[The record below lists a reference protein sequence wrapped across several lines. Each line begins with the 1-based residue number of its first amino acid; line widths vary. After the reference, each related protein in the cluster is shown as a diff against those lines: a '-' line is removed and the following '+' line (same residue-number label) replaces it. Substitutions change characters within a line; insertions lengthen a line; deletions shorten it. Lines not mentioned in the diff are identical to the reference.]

1 MSSTLRLFWEAAG
14 GNVPEHWEFKTID
27 ELLEHPKAIS
37 VGVMYPGSDTDGGVP
52 LIKVSDVKNG
62 AIASR
67 PSFCIS
73 NKVDE
78 EYKRTRLNGSEL
90 LLTLVGNPGDCVIVT
105 DEMCGWNVARALAVI
120 RLKDTQLRSWIRYVL
135 ASKPAQHLIEARL
148 NTTVQKT
155 LNLKDVRE
163 IGIPIPP
170 REERDSITK
179 VIDLIEKN
187 TLLNTQINQTL
198 ESIAQ
203 VIFKSWFV
211 DFDPVRAKIAA
222 KQEGKDPELAAMCAI
237 SGKSEEEL
245 KQMSKDDFAELQA
258 TAALFPD
265 ELVESE
271 LGEVP
276 KGWEILDIDKTTSLI
291 IDHRGK
297 TPKKLG
303 YDWSDT
309 GITVLSAKHIKDGY
323 IVNREQL
330 RFVDTELYNKWMK
343 EELEEGDILLT
354 SEGPMGEMYYLA
366 SDEKYCLSQRL
377 YALRAN
383 TDLISSAFLYFWL
396 LSPYAKS
403 DMNGRATGT
412 TVVGIRQSELRKV
425 KVLTPPKNIC
435 DLFNEK
441 VKANLKQI
449 ALNNKSVDL
458 AHIRDILL
466 PKLLSGEISL
476 NINMENI
483 DD

>member
-170 REERDSITK
+170 KEERDSITK
-179 VIDLIEKN
+179 TIDSIEKKTLIN
-187 TLLNTQINQTL
+187 TKINQTL

-203 VIFKSWFV
+203 AIFKCWFI
-211 DFDPVRAKIAA
+211 DFEPVRAKIAA
-222 KQEGKDPELAAMCAI
+222 KQEGKDPEFAAMCAI
-237 SGKSEEEL
+237 SGKSEAEL
-245 KQMSKDDFAELQA
+245 EQMAEDDFAELQA

-276 KGWEILDIDKTTSLI
+276 RGWEILDIDKTTSLI

-297 TPKKLG
+297 TPKKLDG
-303 YDWSDT
+303 DWSDS
-309 GITVLSAKHIKDGY
+309 GITVLSAKHVKDGC

-343 EELEEGDILLT
+343 DELEEGDILLT

-366 SDEKYCLSQRL
+366 FNEKYCLSQRL

-383 TDLISSAFLYFWL
+383 TDLVSSTFLYFWL
-396 LSPYAKS
+396 LSPFAKS

-425 KVLTPPKNIC
+425 KVLTPSKSIC
-435 DLFNEK
+435 DLFHRK
-441 VKANLKQI
+441 ITANLKQI
-449 ALNNKSVDL
+449 ALNNNESVNL
-458 AHIRDILL
+458 AQIRDILL
-466 PKLLSGEISL
+466 PKLLTGDFDIGLSDE
-476 NINMENI
+476 
-483 DD
+483 

>member
-1 MSSTLRLFWEAAG
+1 MSVNWSLKKISDIC
-14 GNVPEHWEFKTID
+14 EFQNNKR
-27 ELLEHPKAIS
+27 
-37 VGVMYPGSDTDGGVP
+37 VP
-52 LIKVSDVKNG
+52 LKSLDREKRQGEYPYYG
-62 AIASR
+62 ASGIVDYIDNYI
-67 PSFCIS
+67 FDGKFLLIS
-73 NKVDE
+73 EDGENL
-78 EYKRTRLNGSEL
+78 RTRNTPIAFQAQGRFWVNNHAHILAEKEEGILDYLEYYFSILNI
-90 LLTLVGNPGDCVIVT
+90 NPYITG
-105 DEMCGWNVARALAVI
+105 AVQPK
-120 RLKDTQLRSWIRYVL
+120 LNKANLD
-135 ASKPAQHLIEARL
+135 AIE
-148 NTTVQKT
+148 
-155 LNLKDVRE
+155 
-163 IGIPIPP
+163 IPIPP
-170 REERDSITK
+170 VNERL
-179 VIDLIEKN
+179 LINQILNSLKEKI
-187 TLLNTQINQTL
+187 LLNNQINQTL

-203 VIFKSWFV
+203 AIFKSWFI

-222 KQEGKDPELAAMCAI
+222 KQEGNDPELAAMCAI
-237 SGKSEEEL
+237 SGKSEVEL
-245 KQMSKDDFAELQA
+245 EQTSEGDFAELQA

-303 YDWSDT
+303 SDWSDT

-449 ALNNKSVDL
+449 ALNNNKSVDL

-466 PKLLSGEISL
+466 PKLMAGDLTLSVGLLDE
-476 NINMENI
+476 
-483 DD
+483 

>member
-1 MSSTLRLFWEAAG
+1 MS
-14 GNVPEHWEFKTID
+14 NKN
-27 ELLEHPKAIS
+27 
-37 VGVMYPGSDTDGGVP
+37 YVP
-52 LIKVSDVKNG
+52 LNEFILLQRGFDLPQSDRISGDIPVV
-62 AIASR
+62 ASTGVAG
-67 PSFCIS
+67 FH
-73 NKVDE
+73 NEYKVDAPGVVIG
-78 EYKRTRLNGSEL
+78 RSGSIGGGQYIKEKFW
-90 LLTLVGNPGDCVIVT
+90 P
-105 DEMCGWNVARALAVI
+105 
-120 RLKDTQLRSWIRYVL
+120 
-135 ASKPAQHLIEARL
+135 L
-148 NTTVQKT
+148 NTTLWVKDFKGHDARYVYYLLKSIDFHRFNVGTGVPT
-155 LNLKDVRE
+155 LNRNHLSSVLVKNLGYINE
-163 IGIPIPP
+163 
-170 REERDSITK
+170 K
-179 VIDLIEKN
+179 VIAKILGDLDDKIH
-187 TLLNTQINQTL
+187 LNNQINQTL

-203 VIFKSWFV
+203 ALFKSWFV
-211 DFDPVRAKIAA
+211 DFDPVRAKIVA
-222 KQEGKDPELAAMCAI
+222 KQEGNNPEFAAMCVI
-237 SGKSEEEL
+237 SGKSEVEL
-245 KQMSKDDFAELQA
+245 HQMAEDDFAELQA

-265 ELVESE
+265 EFVESE

-303 YDWSDT
+303 SDWSDT

-330 RFVDTELYNKWMK
+330 RFVDRELYNKWMK

-425 KVLTPPKNIC
+425 KVLTPPKKIC
-435 DLFNEK
+435 DLFNEN

-449 ALNNKSVDL
+449 ALNNNKSVDL

-466 PKLLSGEISL
+466 PKLMAGDLTLSVGC
-476 NINMENI
+476 
-483 DD
+483 

>member
-1 MSSTLRLFWEAAG
+1 MSFTLRLFWEAAG

-179 VIDLIEKN
+179 IIDSIEEK

-203 VIFKSWFV
+203 AIFKSWFI

-222 KQEGKDPELAAMCAI
+222 KQEGKDSELAAMCVI
-237 SGKSEEEL
+237 SGKSEAEL
-245 KQMSKDDFAELQA
+245 KKMPEDDFAELQA

-276 KGWEILDIDKTTSLI
+276 KGWDATALRNFLEIKRGGSPRPIQNFMAPTGYPWVKIADATADPSPFLFKTKEFIIKEGLKKTVYLKKGSLI
-291 IDHRGK
+291 LTNSA
-297 TPKKLG
+297 TPGLPKFLEL
-303 YDWSDT
+303 DAC
-309 GITVLSAKHIKDGY
+309 IHDG
-323 IVNREQL
+323 
-330 RFVDTELYNKWMK
+330 W
-343 EELEEGDILLT
+343 
-354 SEGPMGEMYYLA
+354 
-366 SDEKYCLSQRL
+366 
-377 YALRAN
+377 
-383 TDLISSAFLYFWL
+383 LYF
-396 LSPYAKS
+396 PQKKHFS
-403 DMNGRATGT
+403 DNYLG
-412 TVVGIRQSELRKV
+412 
-425 KVLTPPKNIC
+425 LT
-435 DLFNEK
+435 
-441 VKANLKQI
+441 
-449 ALNNKSVDL
+449 
-458 AHIRDILL
+458 H
-466 PKLLSGEISL
+466 
-476 NINMENI
+476 
-483 DD
+483 

>member
-1 MSSTLRLFWEAAG
+1 MSFDFPKNWKQVVLEDALDALIDYRGKTPKKVDKGIPLITAKVVKSGRILPMDEFIADEDYESWMVRGIPQISDIVVTTEAPLGEVAQIKNANVALAQRIVTLRG
-14 GNVPEHWEFKTID
+14 
-27 ELLEHPKAIS
+27 
-37 VGVMYPGSDTDGGVP
+37 
-52 LIKVSDVKNG
+52 
-62 AIASR
+62 
-67 PSFCIS
+67 
-73 NKVDE
+73 KVDFLE
-78 EYKRTRLNGSEL
+78 NDFLLFLMQSDFVQNQLEARATGSTVKGIKQSEL
-90 LLTLVGNPGDCVIVT
+90 RKIIL
-105 DEMCGWNVARALAVI
+105 
-120 RLKDTQLRSWIRYVL
+120 
-135 ASKPAQHLIEARL
+135 
-148 NTTVQKT
+148 
-155 LNLKDVRE
+155 
-163 IGIPIPP
+163 PIPP
-170 REERDSITK
+170 IVEQKCIGKILS
-179 VIDLIEKN
+179 DLDDKIH
-187 TLLNTQINQTL
+187 LNNQINQTL

-203 VIFKSWFV
+203 AIFKSWFI

-237 SGKSEEEL
+237 SGKSETEL
-245 KQMSKDDFAELQA
+245 EQMAKDDFAELQA
-258 TAALFPD
+258 TAALFP
-265 ELVESE
+265 EEFVESE

-276 KGWEILDIDKTTSLI
+276 RGWEILDIDKTTSLI

-303 YDWSDT
+303 SDWSDT

-425 KVLTPPKNIC
+425 KVLTPPKKIC

-449 ALNNKSVDL
+449 ALNNNKSVDL

-466 PKLLSGEISL
+466 PKLLSGEIDVSDFQG
-476 NINMENI
+476 EVAGT
-483 DD
+483 

>member
-237 SGKSEEEL
+237 SGKNEEEL
-245 KQMSKDDFAELQA
+245 QQMSEDDFAELQA
-258 TAALFPD
+258 SAALFPD

-271 LGEVP
+271 LGDVP
-276 KGWEILDIDKTTSLI
+276 KGWDKYSLSKMITLIGGGTPKRSEPNYWNGDIFWFSVKDVPNEGEVFVITTQEKISELGLNKSSTKLLPVGTTIITARGTVGKIALVGYEMAMNQSCYGVQGINGVRQFMTYYLIKNAVEVLKKNTHGAVFDTITQSTFDTVTSIKPSIEMMDLFESKVEKIMGHIKNNLYENNSLI
-291 IDHRGK
+291 
-297 TPKKLG
+297 
-303 YDWSDT
+303 
-309 GITVLSAKHIKDGY
+309 
-323 IVNREQL
+323 
-330 RFVDTELYNKWMK
+330 
-343 EELEEGDILLT
+343 
-354 SEGPMGEMYYLA
+354 
-366 SDEKYCLSQRL
+366 
-377 YALRAN
+377 ALRD
-383 TDLISSAFLYFWL
+383 T
-396 LSPYAKS
+396 
-403 DMNGRATGT
+403 
-412 TVVGIRQSELRKV
+412 
-425 KVLTPPKNIC
+425 
-435 DLFNEK
+435 
-441 VKANLKQI
+441 
-449 ALNNKSVDL
+449 
-458 AHIRDILL
+458 LL
-466 PKLLSGEISL
+466 PKLLSGEMDML
-476 NINMENI
+476 GLQGEGI
-483 DD
+483 DG